1 MSKKY
6 GFQFF
11 QDIIIIHGLTLLE
24 ENIDLKLIE
33 TKFEEDIETKRLT
46 ITRYVDNRPEVIKKV
61 NGGKAFTINT
71 NPHEGLEKVRIEGYC
86 NARKWEKYYPKAK
99 LLGKL
104 EKGIDAKAE
113 REKVKLEKELG
124 LMFGYHQLDSNEQ
137 LPF

>member
-24 ENIDLKLIE
+24 ENIDLKLME
-33 TKFEEDIETKRLT
+33 TKFEEEIETKRLT
-46 ITRYVDNRPEVIKKV
+46 ITRYVDKRTHVIKKSKKGLITSMQV
-61 NGGKAFTINT
+61 

-86 NARKWEKYYPKAK
+86 DSAKWEKYYPKAK

-113 REKVKLEKELG
+113 REKAKLEKDLG
-124 LMFGYHQLDSNEQ
+124 LMIAGLDRHQK